1 MSSEFKE
8 KRKFPRHRIYTPA
21 QLEMFDSSLPVS
33 VMELSVEGVRL
44 HSASSV
50 SPETHVAI
58 RINVGREIVF
68 HGQVVWVMNVLTAK
82 GHIYKMGIQTD
93 VILDK
98 GDEIFGITEKE
109 ILIQEIVILTKREE
123 TDKD

>member
-1 MSSEFKE
+1 MNSDVKE
-8 KRKFPRHRIYTPA
+8 KRKFPRHRVYTQA
-21 QLEMFDSSLPVS
+21 QLEMFDRSLPVS

-44 HSASSV
+44 HATRSV

-58 RINVGREIVF
+58 RVNVGREIVF
-68 HGQVVWVMNVLTAK
+68 HGQVVWAMNALTAN

-98 GDEIFGITEKE
+98 GDEIFGVTERE
-109 ILIQEIVILTKREE
+109 ILIQEIVILTKRE
-123 TDKD
+123 

>member
-1 MSSEFKE
+1 MNSKFRE
-8 KRKFPRHRIYTPA
+8 KRKYPRHRVYTPA
-21 QLEMFDSSLPVS
+21 QLEMFDKSLQVS
-33 VMELSVEGVRL
+33 VMELSVEGARV
-44 HSASSV
+44 HATSSV

-68 HGQVVWVMNVLTAK
+68 HGQVVWVMNALTAK

-98 GDEIFGITEKE
+98 GEEIFGVTEKE
-109 ILIQEIVILTKREE
+109 ILIQEIVILTKRE
-123 TDKD
+123 

>member
-1 MSSEFKE
+1 MNREREE

-21 QLEMFDSSLPVS
+21 QLEMFDGSLPVS
-33 VMELSVEGVRL
+33 VMELSVEGVRI
-44 HSASSV
+44 HSSSSV

-68 HGQVVWVMNVLTAK
+68 HGQIIWVMNILAANDHV
-82 GHIYKMGIQTD
+82 YKMGIQTD

-98 GDEIFGITEKE
+98 GDEIFGITERE
-109 ILIQEIVILTKREE
+109 ILIQEIVVLTKRE
-123 TDKD
+123 

>member
-1 MSSEFKE
+1 MSSNFKE
-8 KRKFPRHRIYTPA
+8 KRKFPRHRVYTPA
-21 QLEMFDSSLPVS
+21 KLEMFDGSLPVS
-33 VMELSVEGVRL
+33 VMELSVEGVRI
-44 HSASSV
+44 HATSSI

-58 RINVGREIVF
+58 RIDVGREIVF
-68 HGQVVWVMNVLTAK
+68 HGQVVWVMNALTAK

-109 ILIQEIVILTKREE
+109 ILIQEIVILTKRE
-123 TDKD
+123 